1 MPTRKREPTSKY
13 KIFETD
19 EFKKT
24 LQKREPNEQEKI
36 QKKLNEYVYPQLIY
50 EPYWGQNIRKLSG
63 YSPDTWRYRIGRYR
77 LFYIVDKKEKTV
89 FVLTIDDRKDIYK

>member
-1 MPTRKREPTSKY
+1 MPTRKREPTLKY
-13 KIFETD
+13 KIFETE

-24 LQKREPNEQEKI
+24 LQKRETNEQEKI
-36 QKKLNEYVYPQLIY
+36 QKKLKEYVYPQLAG
-50 EPYWGQNIRKLSG
+50 EPFFGQNIRKLSG

-77 LFYIVDKKEKTV
+77 LFYIVDNKEKTV